1 MNTNKQRLFL
11 VLVYLL
17 PCAALADEFSGVW
30 SGAVSQGGN
39 SYALAVTFS
48 QDGYPIFSYTN
59 NKNLTREREL
69 RAPGE
74 KVEYVPKGGGV
85 QTYVLE
91 EIAKD
96 AGHLVYAMRSSFQ
109 RASNGYLTQNFH
121 RYIVEYVLDGAQL
134 HVTVVD
140 QANGYMGDHEM
151 SVIDAANQS
160 VAKGVL
166 RRAQ

>member
-1 MNTNKQRLFL
+1 MNTNKQRLFW
-11 VLVYLL
+11 VLVCLL
-17 PCAALADEFSGVW
+17 PCAALADGLAGLW
-30 SGAVSQGGN
+30 SGAVSQGSD
-39 SYALAVTFS
+39 SYTLDVTFS
-48 QDGYPIFSYTN
+48 RDGYPIFSYTN

-91 EIAKD
+91 EIEKD

-121 RYIVEYVLDGAQL
+121 RYVVEYVLDGAQL
-134 HVTVVD
+134 HVTIVNRT
-140 QANGYMGDHEM
+140 NGYMGDHEM
-151 SVIDAANQS
+151 SAIDRDSQA

-166 RRAQ
+166 RRRQ

>member
-1 MNTNKQRLFL
+1 MNTNKQRLFW
-11 VLVYLL
+11 VLVCLL

-69 RAPGE
+69 RTPGE